1 MPVIDGKEYPRLE
14 NGVVLYGP
22 PAKAEPKEQPK
33 PAPKKEARRKK
44 AED

>member
-22 PAKAEPKEQPK
+22 KSKIVMPKSETK
-33 PAPKKEARRKK
+33 PAPKKKARSKK
-44 AED
+44 AD

>member
-22 PAKAEPKEQPK
+22 PVKAEPKPK
-33 PAPKKEARRKK
+33 PAPKKKARRKK
-44 AED
+44 SED

>member
-14 NGVVLYGP
+14 DGVVMYGP
-22 PAKAEPKEQPK
+22 PKAKEPKPEPK
-33 PAPKKEARRKK
+33 PAPKKKARRKK

>member
-22 PAKAEPKEQPK
+22 KPEPKEQPK
-33 PAPKKEARRKK
+33 PAPKKKARRKRK
-44 AED
+44 ED

>member
-14 NGVVLYGP
+14 DGVVMYGP
-22 PAKAEPKEQPK
+22 RAKPKEQPK
-33 PAPKKEARRKK
+33 PAPKKKARRKK